1 MGGKVIRFVKYAYGL
16 LLLAKEE
23 PTLQWMINWII
34 EVERC
39 FGMEMNVLKTDV
51 MKISRQASSIQIMT
65 DQKQLED
72 VEYFKYF
79 GSLKTRGDLALKE
92 AMKRH

>member
-1 MGGKVIRFVKYAYGL
+1 
-16 LLLAKEE
+16 
-23 PTLQWMINWII
+23 
-34 EVERC
+34 
-39 FGMEMNVLKTDV
+39 MEMNVLKTDV